1 MKKKLFLILGITTFL
16 IISALFGYI
25 NASKINLTDFSV
37 TYLDITDEQL
47 PESFKD
53 KTIIFISDLEYGTFF
68 KEGAYPARSCVEVA
82 RLPKDALV
90 EIEVVAEL

>member
-68 KEGAYPARSCVEVA
+68 KDK
-82 RLPKDALV
+82 RLEQFKKKNMRDFVGTIL
-90 EIEVVAEL
+90 

>member
-68 KEGAYPARSCVEVA
+68 GDNSECRDLYLYLHTQQLQSQ
-82 RLPKDALV
+82 L
-90 EIEVVAEL
+90 